1 MIQRERERYM
11 GEQTLIVIKPDAF
24 ERKLTGQILSRFENK
39 GFLIRELKSYIF
51 SKEKAEEFYF
61 VHRNKPFFSEL
72 VSFISSSKVVACI
85 LEGENAINTV
95 RILIGSTRSFDA
107 QPGTIRG
114 DYGLGITNNIIHAS
128 DSYESFIKESKVIF
142 K

>member
-1 MIQRERERYM
+1 MN
-11 GEQTLIVIKPDAF
+11 EQTLIVIKPDAF
-24 ERKLTGQILSRFENK
+24 ERKLTGSILSRFENK

-51 SKEKAEEFYF
+51 TKEKAEEFYS
-61 VHRNKPFFSEL
+61 VHKNKPFFSEL

-95 RILIGSTRSFDA
+95 RLLIGATRAYDA

-114 DYGLGITNNIIHAS
+114 DFGLGITNNIIHAS
-128 DSYESFIKESKVIF
+128 DSYESFIKESQVIF

>member
-1 MIQRERERYM
+1 MS
-11 GEQTLIVIKPDAF
+11 EQTLIVIKPDAF
-24 ERKLTGQILSRFENK
+24 ERKLTGTILSRFENK
-39 GFLIRELKSYIF
+39 GFQIKELKSYIF
-51 SKEKAEEFYF
+51 TKEKAEEFYSA
-61 VHRNKPFFSEL
+61 HQNRSFFNEL
-72 VSFISSSKVVACI
+72 VSFISSSTVVVCI
-85 LEGENAINTV
+85 LEGENAINVV
-95 RILIGSTRSFDA
+95 RQMIGSTRSFEA

>member
-1 MIQRERERYM
+1 MS
-11 GEQTLIVIKPDAF
+11 EQTLIVIKPDAV
-24 ERKLTGQILSRFENK
+24 ERKLTGTILSRFENK
-39 GFLIRELKSYIF
+39 GFLVKELKSYIF
-51 SKEKAEEFYF
+51 TKEKAEEFYSA
-61 VHRNKPFFSEL
+61 HQNKPFFNEL
-72 VSFISSSKVVACI
+72 VSFISSSTVVACI
-85 LEGENAINTV
+85 LIGENAINVV
-95 RILIGSTRSFDA
+95 RQMIGSTRSFEA

>member
-1 MIQRERERYM
+1 MN
-11 GEQTLIVIKPDAF
+11 EQTLIVIKPDAF
-24 ERKLTGQILSRFENK
+24 ERKLTGKILSRFENK

-51 SKEKAEEFYF
+51 TKEKAEEFYS
-61 VHRNKPFFSEL
+61 VHKNKPFFSEL

-95 RILIGSTRSFDA
+95 RLLIGSTRSFDA

-114 DYGLGITNNIIHAS
+114 DYGLGITDNIIHAS

>member
-1 MIQRERERYM
+1 M

-51 SKEKAEEFYF
+51 SKEKAEEFYS

>member
-1 MIQRERERYM
+1 MS
-11 GEQTLIVIKPDAF
+11 EQTLIVIKPDAF
-24 ERKLTGQILSRFENK
+24 ERKLTGTILSRFENK
-39 GFLIRELKSYIF
+39 GFLIKELKSYIF
-51 SKEKAEEFYF
+51 TKEKAEEFYSD
-61 VHRNKPFFSEL
+61 HKNKPFFSEL
-72 VSFISSSKVVACI
+72 VSFISSSTVVVCI
-85 LEGENAINTV
+85 LEGENAINIV
-95 RILIGSTRSFDA
+95 RQMIGLTRSFEA

>member
-1 MIQRERERYM
+1 MS
-11 GEQTLIVIKPDAF
+11 EQTLIVIKPDAF
-24 ERKLTGQILSRFENK
+24 ERKLTGTILSRFEDK
-39 GFLIRELKSYIF
+39 GFLIKEIKSYIF
-51 SKEKAEEFYF
+51 TKEKAEEFYDA
-61 VHRNKPFFSEL
+61 HKNKPFFKEL
-72 VSFISSSKVVACI
+72 VSFISSSNVVACI
-85 LEGENAINTV
+85 LEGENAINIV
-95 RILIGSTRSFDA
+95 RLMIGTTRSFEA

>member
-1 MIQRERERYM
+1 MD
-11 GEQTLIVIKPDAF
+11 EQTLIVIKPDAF
-24 ERKLTGQILSRFENK
+24 ERKLTGSILSRFENK
-39 GFLIRELKSYIF
+39 GFVIRELKSYMF
-51 SKEKAEEFYF
+51 TKEKAEEFYS
-61 VHRNKPFFSEL
+61 VHKNKPFFSEL

-95 RILIGSTRSFDA
+95 RLLIGATKAYDA

-114 DYGLGITNNIIHAS
+114 DFGLGITNNIIHAS
-128 DSYESFIKESKVIF
+128 DSYESFIKEFQVIF

>member
-1 MIQRERERYM
+1 MS
-11 GEQTLIVIKPDAF
+11 EQTLIVIKPDAF
-24 ERKLTGQILSRFENK
+24 ERKLTGTILSRFEKK
-39 GFLIRELKSYIF
+39 GLLIKELKSF
-51 SKEKAEEFYF
+51 NFTKEKAEDFYSA
-61 VHRNKPFFSEL
+61 HQNKPFFHEL
-72 VSFISSSKVVACI
+72 VSFISSSTVVGCI
-85 LEGENAINTV
+85 LEGEKAINVV
-95 RILIGSTRSFDA
+95 RQMIGSTRSFEA

>member
-1 MIQRERERYM
+1 MS
-11 GEQTLIVIKPDAF
+11 EQTLIIIKPDAF
-24 ERKLTGQILSRFENK
+24 ERKLTGKILSRFENK

-51 SKEKAEEFYF
+51 TKEKAEEFYSL
-61 VHRNKPFFSEL
+61 HKNKPFFSEL
-72 VSFISSSKVVACI
+72 VSFISSSNVVACI

-95 RILIGSTRSFDA
+95 RLLIGSTRSFDA

-114 DYGLGITNNIIHAS
+114 DFGLGITTNIIHAS
-128 DSYESFIKESKVIF
+128 DSHESFIKESKVIF

>member
-1 MIQRERERYM
+1 MTMPEEQTP

-24 ERKLTGQILSRFENK
+24 KRKLVGKILSRFEDK
-39 GFLIRELKSYIF
+39 DF
-51 SKEKAEEFYF
+51 SISNIKYYEFNKEKAEKFYSA
-61 VHRNKPFFSEL
+61 HQSKPFFNEL
-72 VSFISSSKVVACI
+72 VSFISSFPVVACI

-95 RILIGSTRSFDA
+95 RLMVGSTRSFDA

-128 DSYESFIKESKVIF
+128 DSYESFIKESQVIF
-142 K
+142 DS

>member
-1 MIQRERERYM
+1 MS
-11 GEQTLIVIKPDAF
+11 EQTLIVIKPDAF
-24 ERKLTGQILSRFENK
+24 ERKLTGIILSRFENK
-39 GFLIRELKSYIF
+39 GFLIKELKSYIF
-51 SKEKAEEFYF
+51 TKGKAEEFYSA
-61 VHRNKPFFSEL
+61 HQNRSFFNEL
-72 VSFISSSKVVACI
+72 VSFISSSTVVVCI
-85 LEGENAINTV
+85 FEGENAINV
-95 RILIGSTRSFDA
+95 IRQMIGSTRSFEA

>member
-1 MIQRERERYM
+1 MN
-11 GEQTLIVIKPDAF
+11 EQTLIVLKPDAF
-24 ERKLTGQILSRFENK
+24 ERKLTGSILSRFENK
-39 GFLIRELKSYIF
+39 GFVIRELKSYIF
-51 SKEKAEEFYF
+51 TKEKAEEFYS
-61 VHRNKPFFSEL
+61 VHKNKPFFSEL

-95 RILIGSTRSFDA
+95 RLLIGATKAYDA

-114 DYGLGITNNIIHAS
+114 DFGLGITNNIIHAS
-128 DSYESFIKESKVIF
+128 DSYESFIKESQVIF